1 LSITVTVSGANRGIR
16 FDFAAAAAAWAQSVA
31 PMAEGVM
38 KARAPFFTGKLRQ
51 GISSRTESEPG
62 LTQVII
68 YGTASYLP
76 YVLGGT
82 KPHPIPKEPLPPG
95 RALRWMGRGGIG
107 VNFARS
113 VNHPGTKPNDFPAE
127 AMAAVTPAV
136 FSRFADAVK
145 EAVLIE

>member
-1 LSITVTVSGANRGIR
+1 MTMTMTVSGADRSLK
-16 FDFAAAAAAWAQSVA
+16 FDFPAAAGAWAGSVQPVA
-31 PMAEGVM
+31 TAIM
-38 KARAPFFTGKLRQ
+38 KTRAPFFTGHLRQ
-51 GISSRTESEPG
+51 GIGSRTESAPG
-62 LTQVII
+62 SVSVVI

-82 KPHPIPKEPLPPG
+82 KPHPIAARNA

-127 AMAAVTPAV
+127 AIGVIETFIV
-136 FSRFADAVK
+136 GEFADAMR
-145 EAVLIE
+145 EAVIVD

>member
-1 LSITVTVSGANRGIR
+1 MTLTVSGAGRSIA
-16 FDFAAAAAAWAQSVA
+16 FDFEAAAGAWAGSVR
-31 PMAEGVM
+31 PVAEAIM
-38 KARAPFFTGKLRQ
+38 KTRAPFFTGKLRQ
-51 GISSRTESEPG
+51 GIGSRIESEPG

-82 KPHPIPKEPLPPG
+82 RPHPIPKEPLPPG

-113 VNHPGTKPNDFPAE
+113 VNHPGTKPNPFPEE
-127 AMAAVTPAV
+127 AIGVIETYIV
-136 FSRFADAVK
+136 NEFADAMR
-145 EAVLIE
+145 EAVIVE